1 MDGLTQ
7 QQIEELKEEFGS
19 IHAIQVGATKFYFR
33 SLTRVD
39 AAISGILNDD
49 NPAGDSKVLSL
60 SIIYPRE
67 EIESLSVGGAL
78 SLVNAIKDRSGLLNA
93 DSINGVLESARSR
106 KSIYTTL
113 NAIIC
118 AAFHILPGELDDLPI
133 DSYMDLLVAAESVH
147 ETTMAIFS
155 GEYQPVSIGQT
166 EQENKTPV
174 KKDVNA
180 MTDDERRV
188 AAKAL
193 EDRLEKAAIDAGIA
207 DGSFH
212 NRYYK
217 YEGNYEME
225 VPRKEV

>member
-19 IHAIQVGATKFYFR
+19 IHAVQVGTTKFYFR

-39 AAISGILNDD
+39 AAIAGILDDD
-49 NPAGDSKVLSL
+49 NPSGDSKVLALAVVYPREQIDSL
-60 SIIYPRE
+60 SIGE
-67 EIESLSVGGAL
+67 AL
-78 SLVNAIKDRSGLLNA
+78 GLVNSIKDRSGLLNA
-93 DSINGVLESARSR
+93 KSINSVLESARSR

-118 AAFHILPGELDDLPI
+118 AAFNILPGELDDLPI

-147 ETTMAIFS
+147 EATMAILS

-166 EQENKTPV
+166 DQKNETPV
-174 KKDVNA
+174 KKKITE
-180 MTDDERRV
+180 MTDDERRI
-188 AAKAL
+188 AAKEL
-193 EDRLEKAAIDAGIA
+193 EDKLEKAAIDAGIA